1 MDLVS
6 RTRQTS
12 RFNYRKL
19 PYSPLKLDC
28 KSDQDPTWMEVI
40 IELLKHGH
48 IWEANTLLAIR
59 LRHENPMGSDLL
71 RILDAVPDENDTMYD
86 LVRLTMLVLCSR
98 SLLRQKSIGDIPTE
112 LAFRT
117 HEVYNRCKVC
127 AQKLHASAMDCITE
141 PMSSSRAYQ
150 EVRLLHLRLGLLS
163 PPNDETPGFFGE
175 TLEKIDVIE
184 RARGNGDHMLSLAS
198 HEQFG
203 GSLPAQWLRDTGAS
217 REAMVHLHPQAK
229 LPEITLLKRDD
240 LGDPFSFA
248 FDRSQNVRSFQL
260 AEKLKALPK
269 KVKTSRDDR
278 VAFKAPADDSTTSS
292 RKSG

>member
-12 RFNYRKL
+12 LFDYKKL
-19 PYSPLKLDC
+19 PCSPLKLDC
-28 KSDQDPTWMEVI
+28 KSDQDPTWEEVI

-48 IWEANTLLAIR
+48 IWEANTLLAIH

-127 AQKLHASAMDCITE
+127 A
-141 PMSSSRAYQ
+141 
-150 EVRLLHLRLGLLS
+150 
-163 PPNDETPGFFGE
+163 
-175 TLEKIDVIE
+175 
-184 RARGNGDHMLSLAS
+184 
-198 HEQFG
+198 
-203 GSLPAQWLRDTGAS
+203 
-217 REAMVHLHPQAK
+217 
-229 LPEITLLKRDD
+229 
-240 LGDPFSFA
+240 
-248 FDRSQNVRSFQL
+248 
-260 AEKLKALPK
+260 
-269 KVKTSRDDR
+269 
-278 VAFKAPADDSTTSS
+278 
-292 RKSG
+292 